1 MANRRGTGDRGN
13 PVVHVKDS
21 LRSREES
28 MSYSSEL
35 PERTLLKPSEV
46 ASFFNVSPK
55 TVYLWHDMGRIE
67 GIKIRTSLRIFVAS
81 LKDLLRKR
89 I

>member
-1 MANRRGTGDRGN
+1 MLFSG
-13 PVVHVKDS
+13 
-21 LRSREES
+21 
-28 MSYSSEL
+28 EL
-35 PERTLLKPSEV
+35 PARTLLKPSEV

-67 GIKIRTSLRIFVAS
+67 GIKIRASLRILAKS
-81 LKDLLRKR
+81 LKDLLNRR